1 MKNHFGS
8 CPKSLGPKYFCPG
21 LNLFWTCIKMKLQ
34 IYRKVSIPL
43 HIVALFM
50 RKTANNA
57 YCILCN
63 RVIWYVGS
71 PAAVFS
77 RDFFFNF
84 TKIFLRS
91 TRECS
96 FSTTED
102 PVRVFL
108 APSQR
113 NPATLH
119 NDRFLT
125 KIVQILCC

>member
-8 CPKSLGPKYFCPG
+8 YPKSLGPKYFCPG

-57 YCILCN
+57 YCIYVTELSGMQAHLLLCFHE
-63 RVIWYVGS
+63 I
-71 PAAVFS
+71 
-77 RDFFFNF
+77 FFFNF